1 MHRIELPSSIER
13 SRYIVVLCAAKR
25 HKGYFVSHPTFG
37 EDPQI
42 ITQTDI
48 DIVAALGMGTLNLS
62 GGIAFEDAET
72 AVWFKMK
79 YL

>member
-1 MHRIELPSSIER
+1 M
-13 SRYIVVLCAAKR
+13 
-25 HKGYFVSHPTFG
+25 SHPTFG